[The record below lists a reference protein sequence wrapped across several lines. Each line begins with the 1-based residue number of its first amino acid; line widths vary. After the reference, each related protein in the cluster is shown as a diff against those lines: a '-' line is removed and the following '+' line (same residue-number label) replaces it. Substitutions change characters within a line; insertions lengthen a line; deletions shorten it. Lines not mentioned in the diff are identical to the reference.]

1 MCAECVV
8 LSSPGSLEVILDRRL
23 TQDDWRG
30 LGEGLIDNVPVSSE
44 FVLLFET
51 FVSRPTVYV
60 SISTLFV
67 SPSGIISP
75 LFFS

>member
-1 MCAECVV
+1 MSIECVM

-23 TQDDWRG
+23 AQDDWRG

-51 FVSRPTVYV
+51 LSRRPTDYV
-60 SISTLFV
+60 SISASIRKSV
-67 SPSGIISP
+67 S
-75 LFFS
+75 